1 MHRPEQKK
9 RGCTV
14 PGIWGIDEN
23 ALYWRIP
30 QILKTW
36 LIIFVGELFFR
47 AEGLRQ
53 GMEMFSSMFRGFD
66 VRNLWDGTLLR
77 MGMGQ
82 ADFRDE
88 AAPALDAILWLD
100 SGGGDIGGLWDGISG
115 GRSYLCGILR

>member
-36 LIIFVGELFFR
+36 LIIFVGELFSGQR
-47 AEGLRQ
+47 DCV
-53 GMEMFSSMFRGFD
+53 RGW
-66 VRNLWDGTLLR
+66 RCL
-77 MGMGQ
+77 
-82 ADFRDE
+82 
-88 AAPALDAILWLD
+88 AACSGALT
-100 SGGGDIGGLWDGISG
+100 SEISG
-115 GRSYLCGILR
+115 TERCSGWEWGRRIFGMRLPLRWMLYYGLILAVVIFGAYGTGYQAVDLIYAGF